1 MKSFVI
7 TMILLVAMLLGIVSN
22 SLYINNVVN
31 RMQEM
36 LDGLPSPT
44 HPSCGEQARALLDF
58 WNTHTKYVNLSI
70 NYLIA
75 DRVTEQAYL
84 LVSAAEA
91 GDLYGYAAALTL
103 LRDAVEDLRRLES
116 LTMGS
121 IL

>member
-116 LTMGS
+116 LTM
-121 IL
+121 